1 MESESNQAEKTNTAV
16 VANRQMRSPFYF
28 RNQFEGTMAMA
39 SDAAT
44 VKEYLNAHQGWFVR
58 CAKPMQAEP
67 IGENSYALT
76 IGRFR
81 ALGFEIEP
89 KLGVELL
96 PEANGV
102 YRMKTVP
109 LETNDSHLYEVDY
122 QAALQ
127 LVENTN
133 TLQSDL
139 SAPVTT
145 VEWTL
150 DLGVAIDFP
159 RFIYRFSQSMVQ
171 RTGDRVLAQIV
182 RQMSHRL
189 TYKVQT
195 DFHTRYNLPLPCSG
209 H

>member
-1 MESESNQAEKTNTAV
+1 MESESNQAEQTNTAV
-16 VANRQMRSPFYF
+16 VSDKQKRSPFHF
-28 RNQFEGTMAMA
+28 RNQFEGTMTMS

-58 CAKPMQAEP
+58 CAKPMEAEL

-96 PEANGV
+96 PEADGV
-102 YRMKTVP
+102 YRMETVP
-109 LETNDSHLYEVDY
+109 LETNDSHFYEVDY
-122 QAALQ
+122 QAALE

-133 TLQSDL
+133 TFQSL
-139 SAPVTT
+139 PSASITT

-150 DLGVAIDFP
+150 DLGVTIYFP
-159 RFIYRFSQSMVQ
+159 RFIYRFSKSMVQ
-171 RTGDRVLAQIV
+171 KTGDRVLAQIV
-182 RQMSHRL
+182 RQVSHRL
-189 TYKVQT
+189 TYKVQV
-195 DFHTRYNLPLPCSG
+195 DFHTRYDLPFPS
-209 H
+209 

>member
-1 MESESNQAEKTNTAV
+1 MESESNQAEQTNTAV
-16 VANRQMRSPFYF
+16 VSDKQKRSPFHF
-28 RNQFEGTMAMA
+28 RNQFEGTMTMA

-58 CAKPMQAEP
+58 CAKPMEAEL

-96 PEANGV
+96 PEADGV
-102 YRMKTVP
+102 YRMETVP
-109 LETNDSHLYEVDY
+109 LETNDSHFYEVDY
-122 QAALQ
+122 QAALE

-133 TLQSDL
+133 TFQSL
-139 SAPVTT
+139 PSASITT

-150 DLGVAIDFP
+150 DLGVTIYFP
-159 RFIYRFSQSMVQ
+159 RFIYRFSKSMVQ
-171 RTGDRVLAQIV
+171 KTGDRVLAQIV
-182 RQMSHRL
+182 RQVSRRL
-189 TYKVQT
+189 TYKVQV
-195 DFHTRYNLPLPCSG
+195 DFHTRYDLPFPS
-209 H
+209 